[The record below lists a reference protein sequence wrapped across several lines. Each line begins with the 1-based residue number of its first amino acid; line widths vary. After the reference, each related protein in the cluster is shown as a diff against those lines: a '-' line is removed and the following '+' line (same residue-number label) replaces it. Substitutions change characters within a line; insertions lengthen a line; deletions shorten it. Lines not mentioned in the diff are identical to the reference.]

1 MIGSIVLALSVAAA
15 VEHHAADASEALG
28 RLRQLQGSW
37 RGTYS
42 WTGVRADKGEMKA
55 TYHVT
60 GNGSALIEDLIM
72 NEQPVMTSAYHVD
85 KNDLRMTH
93 YCAAGNQPRL
103 KASSI
108 DLGANVFRFE
118 FVDITN
124 LATAD
129 SPHVYGFTIRLV
141 DPNHIQLEF
150 AFQGHGK
157 KSIEH
162 IELTRV

>member
-72 NEQPVMTSAYHVD
+72 NEQPVMTSAYHLD
-85 KNDLRMTH
+85 KDDLRMTH
-93 YCAAGNQPRL
+93 FCAAGNQPRL

-150 AFQGHGK
+150 AFQGNGK
-157 KSIEH
+157 KSLEH

>member
-15 VEHHAADASEALG
+15 VELHAADASEALG

-42 WTGVRADKGEMKA
+42 WTGARADKGEMKA

-72 NEQPVMTSAYHVD
+72 NEQPVMTSAYHLD
-85 KNDLRMTH
+85 KDDLRMTH
-93 YCAAGNQPRL
+93 FCAAGNQPRL

-108 DLGANVFRFE
+108 DLGANVFRLE
-118 FVDITN
+118 LVDITN
-124 LATAD
+124 LTAPD